1 MKPILGVVAALAA
14 AIATRNIGT
23 PDRYPMLGLL
33 ALAAVGVVWLFVRYL
48 KWATTNFVLTS
59 ERVVYRTGVLA
70 KHSREIPLE
79 RINDIATTQSLF
91 NRIVGAGDVL
101 IESGGERGQQV
112 IGEMPKP
119 FRVQNDIYKAIED
132 AGTRSAD
139 RAVGERPLTIPEQIE
154 KLDELR
160 ARGVISQAEF
170 DVKKSQLLER
180 M

>member
-1 MKPILGVVAALAA
+1 M
-14 AIATRNIGT
+14 
-23 PDRYPMLGLL
+23 
-33 ALAAVGVVWLFVRYL
+33 
-48 KWATTNFVLTS
+48 LTS

-101 IESGGERGQQV
+101 IESGGERGQQI

-119 FRVQNDIYKAIED
+119 FRVQNEIYKAIED
-132 AGTRSAD
+132 AGARSAD
-139 RAVGERPLTIPEQIE
+139 RGGDRPLSIPEQIE

-170 DVKKSQLLER
+170 DVKKSQLLDR
-180 M
+180 I